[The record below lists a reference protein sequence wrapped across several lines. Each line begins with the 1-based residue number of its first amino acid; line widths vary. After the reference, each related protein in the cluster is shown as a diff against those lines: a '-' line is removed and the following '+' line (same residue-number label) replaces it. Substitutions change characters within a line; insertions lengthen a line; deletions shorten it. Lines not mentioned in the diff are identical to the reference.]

1 MASNI
6 DPIEFLL
13 DKQSYLKC
21 GDQKI
26 SNRLG
31 IGLGEAREAK
41 ETAKKILRREEQYR
55 YGEDSDPNDN
65 HPETEEESTE
75 NESKSTSSTRD
86 DDIPPTA
93 EDAYQEH
100 LESLGLTE
108 DEVDSVKYWQTMSG
122 EHRFSIVQK
131 YNEEEGK
138 SRKAL
143 LDLLEDHFENYTP
156 PTVTG
161 AANVNLRDR
170 GNLGI
175 INLYDAHIDKL
186 ALATETAEATDA
198 TMQDNIRNFEESFI
212 EFLHILEE
220 NNVTKAHFP
229 LGHDLF
235 NTNGDLMMT
244 KNGTPQKVSID
255 WHTAFSAGLDMVRR
269 CIDAA
274 RQILNELEVI
284 MVPGNHAPD
293 KTFYLGEVLRHVY
306 RNADDVSVDH
316 RRLKRKYRLEGD
328 VLLGYSHGNETKSQK
343 RVERLPLNMATEAE
357 ERWSEADFR
366 VMFLGDI
373 HHKKKY
379 KILHTVDSVGCEV
392 NFLRSVGPQNKYEF
406 DNGFTGVPKTAQL
419 DVFSPSGKRRWHK
432 EKTWW

>member
-1 MASNI
+1 MASNV

-21 GDQKI
+21 GDEKVAD
-26 SNRLG
+26 RLG
-31 IGLGEAREAK
+31 IRLGEAREAK

-55 YGEDSDPNDN
+55 YGGN
-65 HPETEEESTE
+65 HAADEHTETEEESTE

-100 LESLGLTE
+100 LKSLGLTE
-108 DEVDSVKYWQTMSG
+108 EEVDSVKYWQTMSG

-131 YNEEEGK
+131 YNEKEGK
-138 SRKAL
+138 SRQAL

-161 AANVNLRDR
+161 AANVNPRDQ

-186 ALATETAEATDA
+186 ALATETAEASDA

-244 KNGTPQKVSID
+244 KNGTPQKVNID

-306 RNADDVSVDH
+306 RNADDVSIDH

-357 ERWSEADFR
+357 ERWSKADFR

>member
-1 MASNI
+1 MASNV

-21 GDQKI
+21 GDEKVAD
-26 SNRLG
+26 RLG

-55 YGEDSDPNDN
+55 YGGNQAADD
-65 HPETEEESTE
+65 HTETEEESTE

-108 DEVDSVKYWQTMSG
+108 EEVDSVKYWQTMSG

-138 SRKAL
+138 SQQAL

-161 AANVNLRDR
+161 SANVNLQDR

-186 ALATETAEATDA
+186 ALATETAEASDA

-244 KNGTPQKVSID
+244 KNGTPQKVNID